1 MYSRL
6 QLKYTFGH
14 HVCKFHPNI
23 SFLFWW
29 ENGSLFVHLFIDR
42 ISIFVH
48 EYESNLSPNSPSVL
62 ITVLVKPVG
71 YSASLMTVLITH
83 CCGEVQMYL
92 AIAGDDYIALILEW
106 GQIGGFGCWGLI
118 PLLVYPDLQPET
130 NPSKFSVNIFL
141 DHACRVQGS
150 MNHYLLD

>member
-1 MYSRL
+1 M
-6 QLKYTFGH
+6 
-14 HVCKFHPNI
+14 
-23 SFLFWW
+23 
-29 ENGSLFVHLFIDR
+29 HLFIDR

-106 GQIGGFGCWGLI
+106 GQIGGFG
-118 PLLVYPDLQPET
+118 
-130 NPSKFSVNIFL
+130 
-141 DHACRVQGS
+141 R
-150 MNHYLLD
+150 